1 MTKKIRVFQGQKYEL
16 AAVLK
21 LQLSNVELYVRA
33 K

>member
-16 AAVLK
+16 ATVLK